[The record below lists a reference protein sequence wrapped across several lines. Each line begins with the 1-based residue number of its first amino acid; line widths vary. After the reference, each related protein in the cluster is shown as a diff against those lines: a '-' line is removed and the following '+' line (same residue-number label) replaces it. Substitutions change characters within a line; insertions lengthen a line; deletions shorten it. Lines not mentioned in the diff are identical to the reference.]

1 MKVYEIQSNAG
12 IDALALV
19 DRSKP
24 KPAAGEVLV
33 QVKATSLNYR
43 DLLVIEGAYGAG
55 QKYPLIPM
63 SDGAGEV
70 VAVGKGV
77 TRVKIG
83 DRVAATFF
91 QDWIYGSLTREQMKS
106 DLGGG
111 IDGMLAE
118 YVVLHQDGLV
128 ILPDHLSYAEGAT
141 LPCAAVTAWHGLVT
155 KGNISP
161 GDSILLLGTGGVSI
175 FALQFAKI
183 HGARA
188 IATSSSDEKLARIK
202 QLGADET
209 INYKTTPDWEKQVYQ
224 LTNGTGVD
232 HVVEVGGAGTLP
244 KSLQAVRIGGR
255 VSLIGVLSGRGS
267 EIDPMPILFKSLT
280 VQGIYVGSREMFEAM
295 NQTIQQHQIKPIIDR
310 VFPFNEARE
319 AYRYLKSAA
328 HFGKVVISLDSSV
341 TT

>member
-1 MKVYEIQSNAG
+1 MKAYEIQSNAG
-12 IDALALV
+12 IDALTLV
-19 DRSKP
+19 DRPEP
-24 KPAAGEVLV
+24 KPAAGQVLI

-43 DLLVIEGAYGAG
+43 DLLVIEGAYGTG
-55 QKYPLIPM
+55 LKYPLIPL

-70 VAVGKGV
+70 VALGDGV

-91 QDWIYGSLTREQMKS
+91 QDWIYGSLTKEKMKS

-118 YVVLHQDGLV
+118 YVLLHQDGLV
-128 ILPDHLSYAEGAT
+128 ILPDHLSDIEGAT

-155 KGNISP
+155 KGNIGA
-161 GDSILLLGTGGVSI
+161 GDSVLLLGTGGVSI

-183 HGARA
+183 LSAKA
-188 IATSSSDEKLARIK
+188 IITSSSDEKLVRAK
-202 QLGADET
+202 QLGADQT

-224 LTNGTGVD
+224 LTNRTGVD

-255 VSLIGVLSGRGS
+255 ISLIGVLSGRGN

-295 NQTIQQHQIKPIIDR
+295 NQAIQQHQIKPIIDR
-310 VFPFNEARE
+310 VFPFAEARK
-319 AYRYLKSAA
+319 AYHYLKSAA
-328 HFGKVVISLDSSV
+328 HFGKVVIHNS
-341 TT
+341 